1 MTESQFR
8 NLLNHKRDRLSHLV
22 TTKHILPCV
31 DTIFENKDIMKKINL
46 MKATLLT
53 VKAKKLTLEEMK
65 IVKK

>member
-1 MTESQFR
+1 
-8 NLLNHKRDRLSHLV
+8 
-22 TTKHILPCV
+22 LPCV